1 MAGRV
6 SDPLPEGIAV
16 RRVWFG
22 IAPDG
27 SEHEIEL
34 RVSTPQPRNDDWCAI
49 VSLGTLDPECIRPIY
64 GVDSWQA
71 MNLAQRFVQ
80 TMVSSYEKGG
90 WHFFWSRGGDPATA
104 QQLGIHD
111 VWPRA
116 DQRANPDESK

>member
-1 MAGRV
+1 MAVGL

-34 RVSTPQPRNDDWCAI
+34 RVSTPQPRDDDWFAN
-49 VSLGTLDPECIRPIY
+49 VSLGALDPEYVRPVY

-71 MNLAQRFVQ
+71 VNLAQRFVQ
-80 TMVSSYEKGG
+80 TMVSSYEKDG
-90 WHFFWSRGGDPATA
+90 WQFFWSRSGDAATA

-116 DQRANPDESK
+116 GQQTNPDQPK